1 MATIDIFILIIVG
14 LGFLFGIK
22 KGFIK
27 QLATLLGVIT
37 GLLAAK
43 ILYVS
48 LAEKISPMLNDS
60 ITLAQTIAFIAI
72 WIAVPLVFSLIA
84 SMLTKALEI
93 VSLGWLN
100 RLLGAVLG
108 ALKYL
113 LLLSI
118 LISVIEFIDSDNK
131 LINRTSKEE
140 SVLYYPMKDFAGLFF
155 PAAKQVTEQ
164 ILND

>member
-1 MATIDIFILIIVG
+1 MATIDIIILIIVG

-27 QLATLLGVIT
+27 QLATLLGVIA

-48 LAEKISPMLNDS
+48 LAEKISPILNDS
-60 ITLAQTIAFIAI
+60 VTLSQTIAFIAI
-72 WIAVPLVFSLIA
+72 WIAVPLAFSLIA

>member
-1 MATIDIFILIIVG
+1 MATIDIIILIIVG

-27 QLATLLGVIT
+27 QLATLLGVIA

-48 LAEKISPMLNDS
+48 LAEKISPILNDS
-60 ITLAQTIAFIAI
+60 VTLSQAIAFIAI
-72 WIAVPLVFSLIA
+72 WIAVPLAFSLIA

-140 SVLYYPMKDFAGLFF
+140 SCGTLF
-155 PAAKQVTEQ
+155 PCCETGY
-164 ILND
+164 